1 MCSKKCSHC
10 TLPLPAY
17 MRIAKF
23 GLDVQN
29 LWTSQ
34 VETTGPLQQN
44 SMMDF
49 PPKHLGQESQL
60 EFHCWS
66 SSNIWWAIQNLQNF
80 QILVAESAWLGGI
93 NFIFKTQTVQNLP
106 WKSSSLPN
114 LGLRIRSV
122 DASSIPGGIRRNLPA
137 VSPRWNPKQ
146 PEDVTEIHPV
156 LLFWGWEQG
165 RKDLGKLY
173 IIPTQI
179 T

>member
-1 MCSKKCSHC
+1 
-10 TLPLPAY
+10 

-34 VETTGPLQQN
+34 VETSGPLQQN
-44 SMMDF
+44 AVIF
-49 PPKHLGQESQL
+49 PPALGQESQL

-66 SSNIWWAIQNLQNF
+66 SETHLGSRGIGLAWWDTTSFLKPKQSKTCHGKVHHLFF
-80 QILVAESAWLGGI
+80 QIWV
-93 NFIFKTQTVQNLP
+93 
-106 WKSSSLPN
+106 
-114 LGLRIRSV
+114 LRIRSV